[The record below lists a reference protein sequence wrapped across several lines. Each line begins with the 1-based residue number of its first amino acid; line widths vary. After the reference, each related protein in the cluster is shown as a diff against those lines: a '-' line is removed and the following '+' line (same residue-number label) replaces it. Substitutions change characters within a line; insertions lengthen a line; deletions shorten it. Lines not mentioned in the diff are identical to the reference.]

1 MLKCSINERLFFSE
15 VKIRATQGEIMQS
28 NSELNCY
35 LGMRLSVSK
44 DRTVS
49 WQPNRFAGNHG
60 ARFNLSNVNRIV
72 EIVLAKYPKGATVKL
87 NREGDIVKFHKD
99 GTIAELGTIDNLP
112 TIDKLEVNPS
122 NLKPGMIWGGPFDG
136 DTHHF
141 CDSRFWA
148 NNIKRRRCHWKSVPE
163 QLKSS
168 LELYK
173 PLGGSFIIT
182 PWNHV
187 IALIQP
193 IPLPDEAQAQW
204 NSFSK
209 EEKRLVQIK
218 QKSIEMLPIYICKM
232 DEDWG
237 IELDEPVD
245 YSKPLSKEEIG
256 DMLDF
261 LKQFSDGTKSKQ
273 KEEQKTEEKIDDV
286 EEDWSDDEEFFDEE
300 GLDVLYTPS
309 EVGVE

>member
-1 MLKCSINERLFFSE
+1 
-15 VKIRATQGEIMQS
+15 MQS
-28 NSELNCY
+28 NTELNCY
-35 LGMRLSVSK
+35 LGMRLSVSP
-44 DRTVS
+44 DGTVS

-60 ARFNLSNVNRIV
+60 ARFNLSSADRIT

-87 NREGDIVKFHKD
+87 NRDGEIVKFHKD
-99 GTIAELGTIDNLP
+99 RTIAELGKIENLP
-112 TIDKLEVNPS
+112 TIDKLEVDPS
-122 NLKPGMIWGGPFDG
+122 NLKPGMIWSGPFDG

-141 CDSRFWA
+141 CGSRFWA
-148 NNIKRRRCHWKSVPE
+148 NDIKRRRCHWKSFSE

-168 LELYK
+168 LEHYK

-193 IPLPDEAQAQW
+193 SPLPDEAQIQW

-218 QKSIEMLPIYICKM
+218 QKSVEMLPIYICKM
-232 DEDWG
+232 NENWE
-237 IELDEPVD
+237 IKLDEPVD

-256 DMLDF
+256 EMLDF
-261 LKQFSDGTKSKQ
+261 LKQFSDGPKSKQ
-273 KEEQKTEEKIDDV
+273 NDEQNDEQKGEEKIDDV

-300 GLDVLYTPS
+300 GLDILFTPS
-309 EVGVE
+309 EVGVD